1 MARYRRD
8 IFRLLEAAFVGLFF
22 VQTVRFLYGTL
33 YAHLGSANL
42 VNVTADPNSLVGM
55 PGVVNPADLQIE
67 LVVTGIALL
76 APILSVIF
84 GRVWFG
90 PAVAAI
96 IVAAGRVFITAN
108 GGTFLGV
115 VGAAVALGGAL
126 LYLTTIT
133 IRRSGL
139 VPVCLVL
146 GFAADQMIRLYGSTA
161 DVTWRGDFLPTQTVI
176 SLALFVI
183 AVLTAVFERVGI
195 TPEETPPPKGEIS
208 GWSAF
213 ALGGLLYLE
222 FAVFGLPNTIA
233 HRAGVDYIV
242 VGPWLVVAT
251 LLPLVAEVRELTRRF
266 LNMFDGQ
273 YRGWVWFLMIGLL
286 TVIGFRFSGVLA
298 AGALILAQL
307 LISLSWWWVVQPS
320 GGKRN
325 FSAVGVIV
333 GMLLFLLLTGGDFF
347 TFEYAFVRGVQE
359 PLGSI
364 LRAFRGLGLAV
375 VLFAILISGLPA
387 ILARKRLPWHGGRI
401 SESLAGLALVVGA
414 GVLAGSLSRPIVA
427 SPTAS
432 NDQLRIASFNLRS
445 GYGMYFASDL
455 AEVEQQIR
463 AYGVDILLLQE
474 VEAGRL
480 ISFGVDQ
487 PAWLARQLNMQVE
500 YFPTN
505 EGLQGL
511 AILTRLPIQQS
522 AGSLLSGVGK
532 QTGVQ
537 FVRLRAPDQ
546 NDLDVYNTQL
556 GLLIRN
562 QDQTVEGEQEQIQQ
576 LKEMLGFINQN
587 GSAEA
592 ASRTVVGG
600 TFNNVPT
607 SDVYQ
612 YMATLFV
619 DPLAGLQA
627 EKAVTLKLVN
637 GSAARVDYLWLR
649 NITSRFVGAPP
660 MPHWNHN
667 LVVVEIGLLQSTG

>member
-33 YAHLGSANL
+33 YAHVGSANL
-42 VNVTADPNSLVGM
+42 VNVTADPNALVGM
-55 PGVVNPADLQIE
+55 PGVVNPADVQIE
-67 LVVTGIALL
+67 LVVTALALL
-76 APILSVIF
+76 APLLAVIF
-84 GRVWFG
+84 GRLWFG

-115 VGAAVALGGAL
+115 IGAAVALGAAL

-133 IRRSGL
+133 IRRPGL
-139 VPVCLVL
+139 VPVCLLL

-176 SLALFVI
+176 SLGLFVI

-195 TPEETPPPKGEIS
+195 GPEEAPPQKGEIS

-213 ALGGLLYLE
+213 AFGGLLYLE
-222 FAVFGLPNTIA
+222 FAVFGLPNTVA

-242 VGPWLVVAT
+242 VAPWLIVAT

-298 AGALILAQL
+298 AGALVTAQL

-325 FSAVGVIV
+325 FTATGVIFGV
-333 GMLLFLLLTGGDFF
+333 LLFLLLTGADFF

-359 PLGSI
+359 PFGSI

-375 VLFAILISGLPA
+375 VLFAVLISGLPA
-387 ILARKRLPWHGGRI
+387 ILARKRLPWRGGHI
-401 SESLAGLALVVGA
+401 GESLAGLALVVGA
-414 GVLAGSLSRPIVA
+414 GVLAGSLSRPVVA

-432 NDQLRIASFNLRS
+432 NDQLRIATFNLRG

-455 AEVEQQIR
+455 TEVEQQIR
-463 AYGVDILLLQE
+463 DYGVDVMLLQE

-511 AILTRLPIQQS
+511 AILTRLPIEER
-522 AGSLLSGVGK
+522 AGRILSGLGK

-546 NDLDVYNTQL
+546 NKLHIYNTQL
-556 GLLIRN
+556 GLLVRN
-562 QDQTVEGEQEQIQQ
+562 QDQTVEGEQDQIQQ
-576 LKEMLGFINQN
+576 IKEIFGFISQN
-587 GSAEA
+587 DSAQET
-592 ASRTVVGG
+592 SRTIVGG
-600 TFNNVPT
+600 TYNNVPGT
-607 SDVYQ
+607 DIYQ
-612 YMATLFV
+612 YMASQFI

-649 NITSRFVGAPP
+649 NIMSRFVGAPP

-667 LVVVEIGLLQSTG
+667 MVVVEIGLLQSTG